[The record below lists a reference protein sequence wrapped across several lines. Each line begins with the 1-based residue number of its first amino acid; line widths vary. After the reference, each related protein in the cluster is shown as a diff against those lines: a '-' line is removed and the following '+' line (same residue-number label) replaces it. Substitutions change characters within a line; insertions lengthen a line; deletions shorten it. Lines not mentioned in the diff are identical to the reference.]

1 MEVRIAVQHAARE
14 IAFES
19 GQTAEEVSK
28 AVNQAIKDQ
37 SLLTLTDDKG
47 RQILV
52 PGDRI
57 AFIEIGSA
65 VERRVGFAG

>member
-19 GQTAEEVSK
+19 AQTPEEISK
-28 AVNQAIKDQ
+28 AVNQAIKDE
-37 SLLTLTDDKG
+37 SLLTLIDDKG

-52 PGDRI
+52 PGNRI

-65 VERRVGFAG
+65 IERRVGFAG

>member
-28 AVNQAIKDQ
+28 AVNQAIKEQ
-37 SLLTLTDDKG
+37 SLLTLTMM
-47 RQILV
+47 L
-52 PGDRI
+52 
-57 AFIEIGSA
+57 FNS
-65 VERRVGFAG
+65 F

>member
-1 MEVRIAVQHAARE
+1 MEVRIAVQHTARE

-65 VERRVGFAG
+65 SERRVGFAG